1 MISSV
6 NLLWG
11 IESMIINIEGIEL
24 TVNMHGIMSVGGI
37 TYNSYPVYIVNVHDY
52 NCHEHYEVVD
62 YIRMHHNLYDAIVYF
77 YNNIDE
83 FIRIID
89 DKICIYKNKKYD
101 YIITN
106 WNKLKLIGC

>member
-1 MISSV
+1 MIGFFIMK
-6 NLLWG
+6 LLL
-11 IESMIINIEGIEL
+11 ENILIDLKYSQGLIGKV
-24 TVNMHGIMSVGGI
+24 TCNNYSIR
-37 TYNSYPVYIVNVHDY
+37 VHNTISQHCYKLSDLLY
-52 NCHEHYEVVD
+52 
-62 YIRMHHNLYDAIVYF
+62 MHHNLYDAIVYF

>member
-1 MISSV
+1 
-6 NLLWG
+6 
-11 IESMIINIEGIEL
+11 
-24 TVNMHGIMSVGGI
+24 
-37 TYNSYPVYIVNVHDY
+37 
-52 NCHEHYEVVD
+52 
-62 YIRMHHNLYDAIVYF
+62 MHHNLYDAIVYF
-77 YNNIDE
+77 YNNNIDE